1 MSDFEIASTDTS
13 KWTLGI
19 HRVTADTAE
28 IWVGTLYPDLRMPDR
43 ARIELV
49 ASDGTKIVKDI
60 VRDDWRRPF
69 RYMRQRF
76 YYVHEFDGLLA
87 GVNYEVRFYRHV
99 DSVADILP
107 AYWQDLRSGYF
118 TTLPARIPAHGQKP
132 FVIGLGSCFFP
143 NRDGGHAASSYKALY
158 ERGADAVRPDV
169 TFLTGDQVYL
179 DIGFDSLSLISS
191 EIRQRIANDYAENW
205 RALGSFFNRGGT
217 WMLPDDHEY
226 WNDYP
231 FYDSPLPTLLALKLD
246 SVRRA
251 WTKAARDAVA
261 NIQRAKAVDIFSI
274 GDDLSVCVADFRTY
288 RNASGFAAKKDFK
301 KVTDWARNLS
311 SPGVL
316 VISQPL
322 MVEKN
327 NMERNLLSF
336 PDQYAKLVQA
346 LAHSGHD
353 VVLLSGDVH
362 YGRIASAPLGD
373 NGGRLIE
380 VIASP
385 LSNLTGLNGL
395 ATATANSKPRKF
407 PDPNAINVPG
417 VPSVAV
423 EYDKRFRVSTRKG
436 HPLSFVYPRE
446 RTSEH
451 FMTVAFSRKKS
462 GALMLSVEAW
472 RVRERGAANLPKK
485 DFQRAYTVTLR

>member
-1 MSDFEIASTDTS
+1 MSHFEIATTDTS

-19 HRVTADTAE
+19 HRVSTNMAE
-28 IWVGTLYPDLRMPDR
+28 VWVGTLYPDLRMPDL
-43 ARIELV
+43 ARIELT
-49 ASDGTKIVKDI
+49 ASDGTRQIHDI
-60 VRDDWRRPF
+60 KREDWRRPF

-76 YYVHEFDGLLA
+76 FYVHEFDALRA
-87 GVNYEVRFYRHV
+87 NVNYEVRFFRYV
-99 DSVADILP
+99 DSVAGVLP
-107 AYWQDLRSGYF
+107 GYWQDLRSGYF
-118 TTLPARIPAHGQKP
+118 TTLPERIPAAGEKP

-158 ERGADAVRPDV
+158 ERGPDAVKPDI

-179 DIGFDSLSLISS
+179 DIGFDSLSLIPS
-191 EIRQRIANDYAENW
+191 EIRQRVASDYAENW
-205 RALGSFFNRGGT
+205 RALGSFLNRGGT

-246 SVRRA
+246 PVRRA

-261 NIQRAKAVDIFSI
+261 NIQRTKSVDIFSI
-274 GDDLSVCVADFRTY
+274 GEDLSICLADFRTE
-288 RNASGFAAKKDFK
+288 RRERGFASAKSLK
-301 KVTDWARNLS
+301 KVVEWAKNLTC
-311 SPGVL
+311 PGVL

-322 MVEKN
+322 IVEKN
-327 NMERNLLSF
+327 TMERNLLSF
-336 PDQYAKLVQA
+336 PDQYRKLLQA

-353 VVLLSGDVH
+353 IVLLSGDVH
-362 YGRIASAPLGD
+362 YGRIATVPVGA

-395 ATATANSKPRKF
+395 ATAAANSKPRKF
-407 PDPNAINVPG
+407 PDPNAIEVDG
-417 VPSVAV
+417 VPAVAV
-423 EYDKRFRVSTRKG
+423 QYDKRFRVSTRKG

-451 FMTVAFSRKKS
+451 FMTVAFTRKS
-462 GALMLSVEAW
+462 DGGLLLNVEAW
-472 RVRERGAANLPKK
+472 RVRERGAGNLPKR
-485 DFQRAYTVTLR
+485 DFEKKYSVVLK